1 MKKVISSVL
10 LASSFIATTVF
21 SSGNEV
27 KVGNLKIE
35 NPQARATVPAQKMSG
50 GFLKI
55 ENKGGAD
62 KLLSAS
68 SSASKTIELHTMS
81 MDGNVMRMREVKAID
96 VPANGKVEL
105 KPGGLHLMFMDLNE
119 QLKPGST
126 VKVKLKFE
134 KAGEVEVPFQVMDNK
149 PAGHGHSGQ
158 GHSEHGHSK

>member
-10 LASSFIATTVF
+10 LALAFVATTVF
-21 SSGNEV
+21 ASGNEV

-35 NPQARATVPAQKMSG
+35 HPMARATVPAQKMSG
-50 GFLKI
+50 GFVKI

-68 SSASKTIELHTMS
+68 SPASKSMELHTMT
-81 MDGNVMRMREVKAID
+81 MDGNVMKMREVKGID
-96 VPANGKVEL
+96 VPANGMVEL

-126 VKVKLKFE
+126 FKVKLKFE
-134 KAGEVEVPFQVMDNK
+134 KAGEVEVPFQVMEIK
-149 PAGHGHSGQ
+149 PAGHGHSG
-158 GHSEHGHSK
+158 HGHSK

>member
-1 MKKVISSVL
+1 MKKVLSSTL
-10 LASSFIATTVF
+10 LASVF
-21 SSGNEV
+21 MTSVAFASNEI

-62 KLLSAS
+62 KLLAAS
-68 SSASKTIELHTMS
+68 SSVSKTMELHTMV
-81 MDGNVMRMREVKAID
+81 MDGNVMKMREVKGID
-96 VPANGKVEL
+96 VPANGMVEL

-126 VKVKLKFE
+126 FKVKLKFE
-134 KAGEVEVPFQVMDNK
+134 KAGEVEVPFKVMDNK
-149 PAGHGHSGQ
+149 PAGHGHSGH
-158 GHSEHGHSK
+158 GHSGHGHSK

>member
-1 MKKVISSVL
+1 MKKVLSSTL
-10 LASSFIATTVF
+10 LASVF
-21 SSGNEV
+21 MTSVAFASNEI

-62 KLLSAS
+62 KLLAAS
-68 SSASKTIELHTMS
+68 SSVSKTMELHTMV
-81 MDGNVMRMREVKAID
+81 MDGNVMKMREVKGID
-96 VPANGKVEL
+96 VPANGMVEL

-126 VKVKLKFE
+126 FKVKLKFE
-134 KAGEVEVPFQVMDNK
+134 KAGEVEVPFKVMDMR
-149 PAGHGHSGQ
+149 PAGHGHSG
-158 GHSEHGHSK
+158 HGHSK